1 MRTILFVT
9 LDEFSNISSSLE
21 GQLRKHFPDHEI
33 ETLVLKS
40 KLKKDYIILF
50 LSVLAVFPQH
60 FVDFVI
66 GNKSLLTFRKHLYH
80 TPFIMRYFNR
90 KIGKRLT
97 TRKYAFIF
105 QTQSVFDTSSL
116 STPNFIYTDHTNL
129 NNLNYPLINPARYLS
144 SKTYIKMEWMI
155 YEHATLLFVMSSN
168 IKDSLVQQ
176 YGISPDKVKLVY
188 AGSNTKILPDVNPK
202 KYANK
207 NILFVG
213 KDWERKG
220 GPLLVE
226 AFEHVLQ
233 EIPDATLTII
243 GSNPRISIR
252 NCTVVENVPVEQ
264 VSAYYNEASVF
275 CLPTKREPFGI
286 VFIEAMLNHLPI
298 VTNSIGATPELVLNN
313 ENGFRLNYDAREYA
327 DTLIQLLNDPIR
339 CEQMGE
345 RSYQLAQANYTW
357 DNTGRLIGKYI
368 KEKLAS
374 RGTIQI

>member
-1 MRTILFVT
+1 
-9 LDEFSNISSSLE
+9 
-21 GQLRKHFPDHEI
+21 
-33 ETLVLKS
+33 
-40 KLKKDYIILF
+40 
-50 LSVLAVFPQH
+50 
-60 FVDFVI
+60 
-66 GNKSLLTFRKHLYH
+66 
-80 TPFIMRYFNR
+80 
-90 KIGKRLT
+90 
-97 TRKYAFIF
+97 
-105 QTQSVFDTSSL
+105 L

-129 NNLNYPLINPARYLS
+129 NNLNYPLVNPARYLG

-176 YGISPDKVKLVY
+176 YGISPDKVRIVY

-220 GPLLVE
+220 GPLLIE
-226 AFEHVLQ
+226 AFELVLQ
-233 EIPDATLTII
+233 EIPEATLTII
-243 GSNPRISIR
+243 GCNPQISIR

-264 VSAYYNEASVF
+264 VSTYYNEASVF

-327 DTLIQLLNDPIR
+327 DTLIQLLKDPIR
-339 CEQMGE
+339 CEQMGK
-345 RSYQLAQANYTW
+345 RSHQIAQANYTW
-357 DNTGRLIGKYI
+357 ENTGRLIGKYI
-368 KEKLAS
+368 KENLQ
-374 RGTIQI
+374 TT